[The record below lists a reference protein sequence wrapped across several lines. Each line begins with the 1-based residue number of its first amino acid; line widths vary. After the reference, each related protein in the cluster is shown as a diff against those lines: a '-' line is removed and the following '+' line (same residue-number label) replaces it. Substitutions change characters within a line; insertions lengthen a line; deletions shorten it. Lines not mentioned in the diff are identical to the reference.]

1 MLDRKTKNIDA
12 RDELLFD
19 RLDTDVKTSKIYC
32 ILFLVFSIIGLIFF
46 SSGFFSVGSVM
57 LFVGLISFL
66 TVIVVEIS
74 IKYKGL
80 ILLIKKEK

>member
-32 ILFLVFSIIGLIFF
+32 ILFLVFSIIGLIFI